1 MQDASGA
8 DVRVA
13 VIGSGLAGLAT
24 AHYLALAPID
34 KGKRVHVD
42 IIEKNSS
49 LGMDSESISIDQE
62 GEHVRIDVPMRSF
75 SEGYYPELIQLY
87 RSLGIE
93 FTRSKFSFAFS
104 SFWPVEGNPPC
115 EHGPNPEI
123 LYDGRSEGRG
133 LSVYPEESS
142 LRSRFRAA
150 FCLLTIISSYI
161 LLNILAILHSKRQ
174 NTTNYSSSLSQ
185 LTFKEWYEKTWISQW
200 FLGEILCPLLSSVMT
215 TNLKTID
222 SLPAAEL
229 LEYIARSFLSKHY
242 TVKNGVQ
249 NVVRALVQCLAAEQ
263 IHLGATISDLVPETD
278 LHGTHRISIR
288 AEKQNGCTLDLP
300 AYDHVI
306 FATQCT
312 QSSRLI
318 QQYSAHL
325 RDHQRQDQLRCQAMI
340 KQLSEMQ
347 YEKSTVVCHT
357 DTKILPKN
365 PEWWRDLNFVSPKLV
380 EKSSQYTMASHIL
393 KRGQKDGTTFIQT
406 TNPLSSL
413 YPDPHTWISNST
425 FERFILT
432 LRGDK
437 ARRHFFQRTSNQVK
451 RSAGSKD
458 HSVLSLGPLQGRP
471 ASTPNDH
478 QPYPGLWLTGSWSF
492 GVPLLEGMS

>member
-1 MQDASGA
+1 MQAASSA

-49 LGMDSESISIDQE
+49 LGMDSESISIDQ
-62 GEHVRIDVPMRSF
+62 GGKLVRIDVPMRSF

-104 SFWPVEGNPPC
+104 SLPLMEGSPQL

-123 LYDGRSEGRG
+123 LYNGRSDGRG
-133 LSVYPEESS
+133 LSVYPEEMS

-150 FCLLTIISSYI
+150 FYLLTIILSYI
-161 LLNILAILHSKRQ
+161 LLNILAIFHSKRQ
-174 NTTNYSSSLSQ
+174 HTTNYSSSLSQ
-185 LTFKEWYEKTWISQW
+185 LTFREWYEKTWISQR
-200 FLGEILCPLLSSVMT
+200 FLGDMLCPLLSSVMT

-242 TVKNGVQ
+242 TVENGVQ
-249 NVVRALVQCLAAEQ
+249 NVVRALVQRVPADH
-263 IHLGATISDLVPETD
+263 IHLGATILDLVPETD
-278 LHGTHRISIR
+278 VHGTQRIRVR
-288 AEKQNGCTLDLP
+288 AEKQDGCELDLP
-300 AYDHVI
+300 AYEHVI

-312 QSSRLI
+312 QSARLI

-325 RDHQRQDQLRCQAMI
+325 GNDQRQDQLRCQAMI
-340 KQLSEMQ
+340 EQLSEMQ

-365 PEWWRDLNFVSPKLV
+365 PNWWRDLNFVSPKQG
-380 EKSSQYTMASHIL
+380 EKSSRYTMASHIL
-393 KRGQKDGTTFIQT
+393 RRGQKEATTFMQT
-406 TNPLSSL
+406 TNPLHSL
-413 YPDPHTWISNST
+413 YPDPQTWISNST

-437 ARRHFFQRTSNQVK
+437 ARRHFFQRTSNKVNC
-451 RSAGSKD
+451 RARNKD
-458 HSVLSLGPLQGRP
+458 HSVLNLGPLQGRP
-471 ASTPNDH
+471 ASSHNGD